1 MLPYVMKIL
10 AVDTSCD
17 DTSAAVLEN
26 DRIMSSIV
34 SSQVDIHRK
43 WGGVVPNLA
52 KRAHIDRIGFV
63 IEEAITKPNSNF
75 QIKKNVLE
83 KLIKQIEVIAV
94 TQGPGLSPALGVG
107 VDKAK
112 ELAKKYKKRLVGV
125 NHIEGHLL
133 SVFLKDDKG
142 EPNRK
147 IELPALALTVS
158 GGHSMIVLV
167 RKIGKYEVIGTTL
180 DDAAGEALDKA
191 GKLLGLGY
199 PGGPIIEKIAKQ
211 GQDDFLALPR
221 PMKGAK
227 GFDLSFSGL
236 KTAFYYAIRDWSKE
250 KIDKNVANLAAS
262 FQTAVFD
269 SLIGR
274 LTKAIE
280 EFEPKSLIGVGGV
293 MNNENLQNRLVKA
306 GKNVGLEVYF
316 PYSKSLNGDNA
327 AMIGMVAWQKALR
340 GEFVIDIDSFDRQA
354 RLGL

>member
-10 AVDTSCD
+10 AIDTSCD

-26 DRIMSSIV
+26 DRIISSVV
-34 SSQVDIHRK
+34 SSQVEIHK
-43 WGGVVPNLA
+43 VWGGVVPNLA
-52 KRAHIDRIGFV
+52 KRAHQDKIDFV
-63 IEEAITKPNSNF
+63 IDEAL
-75 QIKKNVLE
+75 KKADKGVDE
-83 KLIKQIEVIAV
+83 IEVIAV

-142 EPNRK
+142 EPDRK
-147 IELPALALTVS
+147 IELPAMALTVS
-158 GGHSMIVLV
+158 GGHSMIA
-167 RKIGKYEVIGTTL
+167 RISNSEKSEYHPGFKIEMIGTTL

-191 GKLLGLGY
+191 SKLLGLGY
-199 PGGPIIEKIAKQ
+199 PGGPIIEKKAKE
-211 GQDDFLALPR
+211 GQDDFLKLPR

-236 KTAFYYAIRDWSKE
+236 KTAFYYAIREWSKE
-250 KIDKNVANLAAS
+250 KIDKNAANLAAS
-262 FQTAVFD
+262 FQVAVFD

-280 EFEPKSLIGVGGV
+280 EFGPKSLIGVGGV
-293 MNNENLQNRLVKA
+293 MNNDNLRSRLEEI
-306 GKNVGLEVYF
+306 GKEMSLEVYF
-316 PYSKSLNGDNA
+316 PYSKALNGDNA
-327 AMIGMVAWQKALR
+327 AMIGMAGYQKVLR
-340 GEFVIDIDSFDRQA
+340 GEFVADIDSFDRDA